1 MVIILIFRYF
11 CTLLFDKQKTKTF
24 QRTKYDKTDNS
35 KRKSSI
41 LYRLFNR
48 RRHGDLILDN
58 NIANGARKA
67 FKSTQSTIMNTND
80 ICCLSLVLIWLS
92 INFVRITCGEESLAT
107 EFPSVTSSLSSAISI
122 ENTSTIA
129 VLNCTRCNVWKG
141 DDCFKS
147 EPCIFCN
154 ESIQCSKE
162 STVCKDN
169 VCLDINWDSKILK
182 LSQHVLAEN
191 LQNPSNAIK
200 DKKIRQSLLS

>member
-1 MVIILIFRYF
+1 
-11 CTLLFDKQKTKTF
+11 
-24 QRTKYDKTDNS
+24 
-35 KRKSSI
+35 
-41 LYRLFNR
+41 
-48 RRHGDLILDN
+48 
-58 NIANGARKA
+58 
-67 FKSTQSTIMNTND
+67 MNTND
-80 ICCLSLVLIWLS
+80 ICCLSMVLIWLS

-154 ESIQCSKE
+154 QSIQCIKE

-200 DKKIRQSLLS
+200 DKKIRSHWDKKAQSLEIMFLLLILFGIKRCFEKIVKSQTWMYLR

>member
-1 MVIILIFRYF
+1 
-11 CTLLFDKQKTKTF
+11 
-24 QRTKYDKTDNS
+24 
-35 KRKSSI
+35 
-41 LYRLFNR
+41 
-48 RRHGDLILDN
+48 
-58 NIANGARKA
+58 
-67 FKSTQSTIMNTND
+67 MNTND

-169 VCLDINWDSKILK
+169 VCLDINWDSSIRHYDPFGKIIALILLTIFMLSILTLCLK
-182 LSQHVLAEN
+182 VCCTVCGNTNGNLDKRCCVAYCIVPSQSNVVATGKRVIYESCLNQPMTLAF
-191 LQNPSNAIK
+191 Q
-200 DKKIRQSLLS
+200 